1 MTVPHSDETKAPV
14 VGSGRAAGSDASHG
28 SSAMAAFRRL
38 DIPLTIILTVALLL
52 RLAVCIGGALRP
64 SAYIQNDSHGYLS
77 LANDLGAFTSKSGP
91 NYLLSLSR
99 TPVYPVYLSV
109 IHDITGSSVIA
120 PMAVQ
125 VLVSVCT
132 VYLTFRLGRTLF
144 GRVAGLGAAAALAI
158 DPVSIAFSAVVLTEA
173 LFTFFLVG
181 SLVLLWRPNDPRRW
195 TRGLAAGLLL
205 GLGTL
210 TRPVSIYLSVVL
222 AVAYLVLERKHL
234 RQSVT
239 VAVAFMIGFGVLAGG
254 WIVRNEVVGGGVT
267 ISTIE
272 SYNLYYYRAL
282 GVVEQTQNLSE
293 AQAYEEMSNELKA
306 KLPGHPSPTETSAAE
321 RSMATTII
329 REHPVP
335 YAKEVVKGAI
345 RIVAGPGL
353 DETVYALTGHTTE
366 LPNVYAVPYLIAFY
380 ILVALGLWSA
390 LRARLLR
397 NGVLPVLVILYLLV
411 VASGL
416 EAYFRFRTPM
426 MPFLALFAGVGLAT
440 VLGHRSGRPRLGA
453 RARGPDPAAASG
465 PDVRPPSGS
474 PAASA
479 SSAPGPP
486 RDMHLGV
493 AQERREQAHVV
504 PLPETRSS
512 GESLPDL

>member
-1 MTVPHSDETKAPV
+1 VTE
-14 VGSGRAAGSDASHG
+14 AAKPASVRGDGSDIDAEASHR
-28 SSAMAAFRRL
+28 SSAVAAFRRF

-64 SAYIQNDSHGYLS
+64 SAYIQNDSHGYLT
-77 LANDLGAFTSKSGP
+77 LANDLGAYASKSGA

-109 IHDITGSSVIA
+109 IHDVFGSSLIA
-120 PMAVQ
+120 PMIVQ
-125 VLVSVCT
+125 VVVSVCT

-144 GRVAGLGAAAALAI
+144 GRVAGLGAAAALAL

-173 LFTFFLVG
+173 LFTFLLVC
-181 SLVLLWRPNDPRRW
+181 SLILLWRPNDPRSWR
-195 TRGLAAGLLL
+195 RGLVAGLLL
-205 GLGTL
+205 GLATL

-239 VAVAFMIGFGVLAGG
+239 VALAFMIGFGVLAGG
-254 WIVRNEVVGGGVT
+254 WIVRNEVAGGGVT
-267 ISTIE
+267 ISTIG

-282 GVVEQTQNLSE
+282 GVVEQTQNLSQ

-306 KLPGHPSPTETSAAE
+306 KLPAHPSPTQTSAAE
-321 RSMATTII
+321 QSMATTII
-329 REHPVP
+329 RQHPVP
-335 YAKEVVKGAI
+335 YAEEVVKGAM
-345 RIVAGPGL
+345 RIIAGPGL
-353 DETVYALTGHTTE
+353 DETADALTGHTTE

-380 ILVALGLWSA
+380 ILVALGLWSVW
-390 LRARLLR
+390 RARLLR
-397 NGVLPVLVILYLLV
+397 NGVLPVIVILYLLV

-440 VLGHRSGRPRLGA
+440 VLGHRSGGPRLSA
-453 RARGPDPAAASG
+453 RSRGPDAAAAS
-465 PDVRPPSGS
+465 PLDVGAPVSG
-474 PAASA
+474 
-479 SSAPGPP
+479 
-486 RDMHLGV
+486 
-493 AQERREQAHVV
+493 
-504 PLPETRSS
+504 
-512 GESLPDL
+512 